1 MWMLFAI
8 AAVVSV
14 AFGAFAW
21 YEARRSALTDEE
33 HTRVHPYGVTTTTS
47 LRLCDLPWG
56 AHPLLLFL
64 KRTPNIKGAS
74 KPRGFDSDT

>member
-8 AAVVSV
+8 AAAVSV

-33 HTRVHPYGVTTTTS
+33 HTRVHP
-47 LRLCDLPWG
+47 
-56 AHPLLLFL
+56 
-64 KRTPNIKGAS
+64 
-74 KPRGFDSDT
+74 

>member
-1 MWMLFAI
+1 MGSFTALPFWTKLGVPLGRKPAMWMLFAI

-33 HTRVHPYGVTTTTS
+33 HTRVHP
-47 LRLCDLPWG
+47 
-56 AHPLLLFL
+56 
-64 KRTPNIKGAS
+64 
-74 KPRGFDSDT
+74 

>member
-33 HTRVHPYGVTTTTS
+33 QTRVHP
-47 LRLCDLPWG
+47 
-56 AHPLLLFL
+56 
-64 KRTPNIKGAS
+64 
-74 KPRGFDSDT
+74 

>member
-14 AFGAFAW
+14 AFRAFFAW

-33 HTRVHPYGVTTTTS
+33 HTRVHP
-47 LRLCDLPWG
+47 
-56 AHPLLLFL
+56 
-64 KRTPNIKGAS
+64 
-74 KPRGFDSDT
+74 

>member
-21 YEARRSALTDEE
+21 YEAVCAPGQLGSALGPDLIKMLAQ
-33 HTRVHPYGVTTTTS
+33 RSGMSPDQARRRPVTA
-47 LRLCDLPWG
+47 L
-56 AHPLLLFL
+56 
-64 KRTPNIKGAS
+64 
-74 KPRGFDSDT
+74 